1 MSPVDSEM
9 IVMFVMGGGF
19 CLLLAG
25 AMLAY
30 IRHTRRGIVG
40 FSDDADLR
48 SEIDRLMLVRI
59 VLDQDHQSGRISETD
74 YAATCLDID
83 RRLLALSPQTPDTED
98 TPDTGDTSPA
108 LRQSGHLAIGLLL
121 ALPVGAAVI
130 YASLGRPDLAD
141 NPLVNRTA
149 EITSRAQMITATKQ
163 NLAQNLANAQTATV
177 ATPDDVES
185 WLTLAEAA
193 AAVNDSATEIRA
205 LRTARQLTNDDPAVL
220 SLLAEALSRAA
231 DGQVTVPARALIATV
246 LATDPADPRALFLWG
261 LSALQDGAYA
271 DAISRWQTLLS
282 ISTPDAP
289 WLPIV
294 RHNIQ
299 QAAEA
304 GDILLESENGPD
316 ADSLAAAADM
326 SAQDRDAMIL
336 SMVEALRDRLHTT
349 PDDTEGWQRLARAY
363 DVLGDAEA
371 AFDAQAQAA
380 ASAPQDQALT
390 YQLLEKTIGVEMSA
404 EQLRMAQTA
413 LDRLTVDRQ
422 PVASGPLLYIFR
434 RPSGQIVG
442 RPCKSALGM
451 DKIAG
456 QPASRQRHG
465 RRPHRRNYQ
474 AEPAITRQPAS

>member
-1 MSPVDSEM
+1 MSPVDREM
-9 IVMFVMGGGF
+9 IVIFVIGGGF

-30 IRHTRRGIVG
+30 VRHTRRGFVG
-40 FSDDADLR
+40 NSDDADLR
-48 SEIDRLMLVRI
+48 AEIDRLMLARTA
-59 VLDQDHQSGRISETD
+59 LDQDHQSGRISETD

-83 RRLLALSPQTPDTED
+83 RRLLALSQQTPN
-98 TPDTGDTSPA
+98 TPDIGETGDISPSLHTSS
-108 LRQSGHLAIGLLL
+108 RLAIGLLL
-121 ALPVGAAVI
+121 ALPVGAALI

-149 EITSRAQMITATKQ
+149 EIASRTQTITATKLD
-163 NLAQNLANAQTATV
+163 LAQNLANAQAATV

-185 WLTLAEAA
+185 WLALGEAA
-193 AAVNDSATEIRA
+193 AAVNDSDTEIRA

-231 DGQVTVPARALIATV
+231 DGQVTMPARALIDTV
-246 LATDPADPRALFLWG
+246 LATDQADPRALFLWG
-261 LSALQDGAYA
+261 LSAFQDGAYA
-271 DAISRWQTLLS
+271 DAISRWQKLLS

-294 RHNIQ
+294 RRNIQ

-326 SAQDRDAMIL
+326 SEQDRDAMIL
-336 SMVEALRDRLHTT
+336 SMVEALRDRLRTT

-363 DVLGDAEA
+363 EVLGDADA

-380 ASAPQDQALT
+380 ASAPQDHALT

-413 LDRLTVDRQ
+413 LDRLTAEAAEAPQYLFFTGHLAKLSGATAKAGTAWTKLLDSLPADSEMAAALTAEIAKLNQ
-422 PVASGPLLYIFR
+422 P
-434 RPSGQIVG
+434 
-442 RPCKSALGM
+442 
-451 DKIAG
+451 
-456 QPASRQRHG
+456 
-465 RRPHRRNYQ
+465 
-474 AEPAITRQPAS
+474 

>member
-30 IRHTRRGIVG
+30 IRATRRGFVG
-40 FSDDADLR
+40 VSDDADLR
-48 SEIDRLMLVRI
+48 SEIDRLMLARTA
-59 VLDQDHQSGRISETD
+59 LDQDHQSGRISETD
-74 YAATCLDID
+74 HAATCLDID
-83 RRLLALSPQTPDTED
+83 RRLLALSQQTPDTSS
-98 TPDTGDTSPA
+98 GI
-108 LRQSGHLAIGLLL
+108 RQSGRLAIGLLL

-149 EITSRAQMITATKQ
+149 EIASRTQMITATKQ
-163 NLAQNLANAQTATV
+163 DLAQNLADAQAATV
-177 ATPDDVES
+177 TSPDDVES

-193 AAVNDSATEIRA
+193 AALNDSATEIRA

-231 DGQVTVPARALIATV
+231 DGQVTVPARALIDTV
-246 LATDPADPRALFLWG
+246 LAADPDDPRALFLWG
-261 LSALQDGAYA
+261 LSAFQDGAYA

-282 ISTPDAP
+282 ISKPDAP

-294 RHNIQ
+294 RRNIQ

-304 GDILLESENGPD
+304 GDILLESGNGPD
-316 ADSLAAAADM
+316 ADSLAAADM
-326 SAQDRDAMIL
+326 SAQNRDAMIL
-336 SMVEALRDRLHTT
+336 SMVEALRDRLRTT
-349 PDDTEGWQRLARAY
+349 PDDNEGWQRLARAY

-371 AFDAQAQAA
+371 AFDALARAA
-380 ASAPQDQALT
+380 ASAPQDHALT

-413 LDRLTVDRQ
+413 LDRLTDDAAEAQQYLFFTGHLARLSGTPAKARTAWTKLLDSLPADSDMAAVLAAEIAKLNQ
-422 PVASGPLLYIFR
+422 P
-434 RPSGQIVG
+434 
-442 RPCKSALGM
+442 
-451 DKIAG
+451 
-456 QPASRQRHG
+456 
-465 RRPHRRNYQ
+465 
-474 AEPAITRQPAS
+474 

>member
-1 MSPVDSEM
+1 MSPVDSEV

-30 IRHTRRGIVG
+30 IRATRRGFVG
-40 FSDDADLR
+40 VSDDADLR
-48 SEIDRLMLVRI
+48 SEIDRLMLARTA
-59 VLDQDHQSGRISETD
+59 LDQDHQSGRISETD
-74 YAATCLDID
+74 HAATCLDID
-83 RRLLALSPQTPDTED
+83 RRLLALSQQTPDTSS
-98 TPDTGDTSPA
+98 GI
-108 LRQSGHLAIGLLL
+108 RQSGRLAIGLLL

-149 EITSRAQMITATKQ
+149 EIASRTQMITATKQ
-163 NLAQNLANAQTATV
+163 DLAQNLADAQAATV
-177 ATPDDVES
+177 TSPDDVES

-193 AAVNDSATEIRA
+193 AALNDSATEIRA

-231 DGQVTVPARALIATV
+231 DGQVTVPARALIDTV
-246 LATDPADPRALFLWG
+246 LAANPDDPRALFLFG
-261 LSALQDGAYA
+261 LSAFQDGAYA

-282 ISTPDAP
+282 ISKPDAP

-294 RHNIQ
+294 RRNIQ

-304 GDILLESENGPD
+304 GDILLESGNGPD
-316 ADSLAAAADM
+316 ADSLAAADM
-326 SAQDRDAMIL
+326 SAQNRDAMIL
-336 SMVEALRDRLHTT
+336 SMVEALRDRLRTT
-349 PDDTEGWQRLARAY
+349 PDDNEGWQRLARAY

-371 AFDAQAQAA
+371 AFDALARAA
-380 ASAPQDQALT
+380 ASAPQDHALT

-413 LDRLTVDRQ
+413 LDRLTDDAAEAQQYLFFTGHLARLSGTPAKARTAWTKLLDSLPADSDMAAVLAAEIAKLNQ
-422 PVASGPLLYIFR
+422 P
-434 RPSGQIVG
+434 
-442 RPCKSALGM
+442 
-451 DKIAG
+451 
-456 QPASRQRHG
+456 
-465 RRPHRRNYQ
+465 
-474 AEPAITRQPAS
+474 

>member
-30 IRHTRRGIVG
+30 IRAARRGLVG
-40 FSDDADLR
+40 ISDDADLR
-48 SEIDRLMLVRI
+48 GEIDRLMLARTA
-59 VLDQDHQSGRISETD
+59 LDQDHQSGRIGETD

-83 RRLLALSPQTPDTED
+83 RRLLALSQQTPDTPN
-98 TPDTGDTSPA
+98 TPGTGDTGDTRPA
-108 LRQSGHLAIGLLL
+108 LRQSGRLAIGLLL

-149 EITSRAQMITATKQ
+149 EIASRTQMITATKQ
-163 NLAQNLANAQTATV
+163 DLAQNLANAQAATV
-177 ATPDDVES
+177 ASPDDVES

-231 DGQVTVPARALIATV
+231 DGQVTVPARALINTV

-261 LSALQDGAYA
+261 LSAFQDGSYA

-294 RHNIQ
+294 RRNIQ

-336 SMVEALRDRLHTT
+336 SMVEALRDRLRTT
-349 PDDTEGWQRLARAY
+349 PDDTEGW
-363 DVLGDAEA
+363 
-371 AFDAQAQAA
+371 
-380 ASAPQDQALT
+380 
-390 YQLLEKTIGVEMSA
+390 
-404 EQLRMAQTA
+404 
-413 LDRLTVDRQ
+413 
-422 PVASGPLLYIFR
+422 
-434 RPSGQIVG
+434 
-442 RPCKSALGM
+442 
-451 DKIAG
+451 
-456 QPASRQRHG
+456 
-465 RRPHRRNYQ
+465 
-474 AEPAITRQPAS
+474 

>member
-30 IRHTRRGIVG
+30 IRATRRGFVG
-40 FSDDADLR
+40 VSDDADLR
-48 SEIDRLMLVRI
+48 SEIDRLMLAHSA
-59 VLDQDHQSGRISETD
+59 LDQDHQSGRISKTD

-83 RRLLALSPQTPDTED
+83 RRLLALSQQTPDTPNTRD
-98 TPDTGDTSPA
+98 TRDTSSEI
-108 LRQSGHLAIGLLL
+108 RQSGRLAIGLLL

-149 EITSRAQMITATKQ
+149 EIASRTQMITATKQ
-163 NLAQNLANAQTATV
+163 DLAQNLADAQAATV
-177 ATPDDVES
+177 TSPDDVES
-185 WLTLAEAA
+185 WLALAEAA

-231 DGQVTVPARALIATV
+231 DGQVTVPARALIDNV
-246 LATDPADPRALFLWG
+246 LATNPADPRALFLWG
-261 LSALQDGAYA
+261 LSAFQDGAYA

-294 RHNIQ
+294 RRNIQ

-316 ADSLAAAADM
+316 ADSLAAAADL
-326 SAQDRDAMIL
+326 SEQDRDAMIL
-336 SMVEALRDRLHTT
+336 SMVEALRDRLRTT
-349 PDDTEGWQRLARAY
+349 PDDTEGWQRLAQAY
-363 DVLGDAEA
+363 EVLGDAEA
-371 AFDAQAQAA
+371 AYDALAQAA
-380 ASAPQDQALT
+380 ASAPQDHALT
-390 YQLLEKTIGVEMSA
+390 FQLLEKTIGVEMSA

-413 LDRLTVDRQ
+413 LDRLTADAAEAPQYLFFTGHLARLSGASAKARTAWTKLLDSLPADSDMAATLAAEIAKLNQ
-422 PVASGPLLYIFR
+422 P
-434 RPSGQIVG
+434 
-442 RPCKSALGM
+442 
-451 DKIAG
+451 
-456 QPASRQRHG
+456 
-465 RRPHRRNYQ
+465 
-474 AEPAITRQPAS
+474 

>member
-30 IRHTRRGIVG
+30 IRATRRGFVG
-40 FSDDADLR
+40 VSDDADLR
-48 SEIDRLMLVRI
+48 SEIDRLMLARTA
-59 VLDQDHQSGRISETD
+59 LDQDHQSGRISETD
-74 YAATCLDID
+74 HAATCLDID
-83 RRLLALSPQTPDTED
+83 RRLLALSQQTPDTSS
-98 TPDTGDTSPA
+98 GI
-108 LRQSGHLAIGLLL
+108 RQSGRLAIGLLL

-149 EITSRAQMITATKQ
+149 EIASRTQMITATKQ
-163 NLAQNLANAQTATV
+163 DLAQNLADAQAATV
-177 ATPDDVES
+177 TSADDVES

-193 AAVNDSATEIRA
+193 AALNDSATEIRA

-231 DGQVTVPARALIATV
+231 DGQVTVPARALIDTV
-246 LATDPADPRALFLWG
+246 LAADPDDPRALFLWG
-261 LSALQDGAYA
+261 LSAFQDGAYA

-282 ISTPDAP
+282 ISKPDAP

-294 RHNIQ
+294 RRNIQ

-316 ADSLAAAADM
+316 ADSLAAADM
-326 SAQDRDAMIL
+326 SAQNRDAMIL
-336 SMVEALRDRLHTT
+336 SMVEALRDRLRTT
-349 PDDTEGWQRLARAY
+349 PDDNEGWQRLARAY

-371 AFDAQAQAA
+371 AFDALARAA
-380 ASAPQDQALT
+380 ASAPQDHALT

-413 LDRLTVDRQ
+413 LDRLTDDAAEAQQYLFFTGHLARLSGTPAKARTAWTKLLDSLPADSDMAAVLAAEIAKLNQ
-422 PVASGPLLYIFR
+422 P
-434 RPSGQIVG
+434 
-442 RPCKSALGM
+442 
-451 DKIAG
+451 
-456 QPASRQRHG
+456 
-465 RRPHRRNYQ
+465 
-474 AEPAITRQPAS
+474 

>member
-30 IRHTRRGIVG
+30 IWVTRRGFVG
-40 FSDDADLR
+40 VSDDADLR
-48 SEIDRLMLVRI
+48 SEIDRLMLARTA
-59 VLDQDHQSGRISETD
+59 LDQDYQSGRISETD
-74 YAATCLDID
+74 HAATCLDID
-83 RRLLALSPQTPDTED
+83 RRLLALSQQTPDTSS
-98 TPDTGDTSPA
+98 GI
-108 LRQSGHLAIGLLL
+108 RQSGRLAIGLLL

-149 EITSRAQMITATKQ
+149 EIASRTQMITATKQ
-163 NLAQNLANAQTATV
+163 DLAQNLADAQAATV
-177 ATPDDVES
+177 TSPDDVES

-193 AAVNDSATEIRA
+193 AALNDSATEIRA

-231 DGQVTVPARALIATV
+231 DGQVTVPARALIDTV
-246 LATDPADPRALFLWG
+246 LAADPDDPRALFLWG
-261 LSALQDGAYA
+261 LSAFQDGAYA

-282 ISTPDAP
+282 ISKPDAP

-294 RHNIQ
+294 RRNIQ

-316 ADSLAAAADM
+316 ADSLAAADM
-326 SAQDRDAMIL
+326 SAQNRDAMIL
-336 SMVEALRDRLHTT
+336 SMVEALRDRLRTT
-349 PDDTEGWQRLARAY
+349 PDDNEGWQRLARAY

-371 AFDAQAQAA
+371 AFDALARAA
-380 ASAPQDQALT
+380 ASAPQDHALT

-413 LDRLTVDRQ
+413 LDRLTDDAAEAQQYLFFTGHLARLSGTPAKARTAWTKLLDSLPADSDMAAVLAAEIAKLNQ
-422 PVASGPLLYIFR
+422 P
-434 RPSGQIVG
+434 
-442 RPCKSALGM
+442 
-451 DKIAG
+451 
-456 QPASRQRHG
+456 
-465 RRPHRRNYQ
+465 
-474 AEPAITRQPAS
+474 

>member
-1 MSPVDSEM
+1 MSALAGET
-9 IVMFVMGGGF
+9 IVIFVIGGGF
-19 CLLLAG
+19 CLLIAR

-30 IRHTRRGIVG
+30 VRHTRRGFVG
-40 FSDDADLR
+40 ISDDADLR
-48 SEIDRLMLVRI
+48 TEIDRLMLARTA
-59 VLDQDHQSGRISETD
+59 LDQDHQSGRISETD

-83 RRLLALSPQTPDTED
+83 RRLLALSQHAPDASV
-98 TPDTGDTSPA
+98 TGGIHPA
-108 LRQSGHLAIGLLL
+108 LRTSGRLAIGLLL

-130 YASLGRPDLAD
+130 YAFLGRPDLAD

-149 EITSRAQMITATKQ
+149 EIASRTQTITTTKQ
-163 NLAQNLANAQTATV
+163 DFAQNLANAQAATV

-193 AAVNDSATEIRA
+193 AAVNDSATEILA

-220 SLLAEALSRAA
+220 SLLAEAISRAA
-231 DGQVTVPARALIATV
+231 DGQVTVPARALIGTV
-246 LATDPADPRALFLWG
+246 LAANPADPRALFLWG
-261 LSALQDGAYA
+261 LSAFQDGAYA

-294 RHNIQ
+294 RRNIQ

-304 GDILLESENGPD
+304 GDIALESENGPD

-326 SAQDRDAMIL
+326 SQQDREAMIL
-336 SMVEALRDRLHTT
+336 SMVEALRDRLLTT

-371 AFDAQAQAA
+371 AFDALARAA
-380 ASAPQDQALT
+380 ASAPQDHALT

-404 EQLRMAQTA
+404 EKLRMAQTA
-413 LDRLTVDRQ
+413 LDRLTADAAKEPQ
-422 PVASGPLLYIFR
+422 YLFFNGHLAKLSG
-434 RPSGQIVG
+434 
-442 RPCKSALGM
+442 A
-451 DKIAG
+451 
-456 QPASRQRHG
+456 PASARAAWIKLLDSL
-465 RRPHRRNYQ
+465 PADSDMAAALN
-474 AEPAITRQPAS
+474 AEIAKLNQP

>member
-30 IRHTRRGIVG
+30 IRATRRGFVG
-40 FSDDADLR
+40 VSDDADLR
-48 SEIDRLMLVRI
+48 SEIDRLMLTRTA
-59 VLDQDHQSGRISETD
+59 LDQDHQSGRISETD
-74 YAATCLDID
+74 HAATCLDID
-83 RRLLALSPQTPDTED
+83 RRLLALSQQTPDTSS
-98 TPDTGDTSPA
+98 GI
-108 LRQSGHLAIGLLL
+108 RQSGRLAIGLLL

-149 EITSRAQMITATKQ
+149 EIASRTQMITATKQ
-163 NLAQNLANAQTATV
+163 DLAQNLADAQAATV
-177 ATPDDVES
+177 TSADDVES

-193 AAVNDSATEIRA
+193 AALNDSATEIRA

-231 DGQVTVPARALIATV
+231 DGQVTVPARALIDTV
-246 LATDPADPRALFLWG
+246 LAADPDDPRALFLWG
-261 LSALQDGAYA
+261 LSAFQDGAYA

-282 ISTPDAP
+282 ISKPDAP

-294 RHNIQ
+294 RRNIQ

-304 GDILLESENGPD
+304 GDILLESGNGPD
-316 ADSLAAAADM
+316 ADSLAAADM
-326 SAQDRDAMIL
+326 SAQNRDAMIL
-336 SMVEALRDRLHTT
+336 SMVEALRDRLRTT
-349 PDDTEGWQRLARAY
+349 PDDNEGWQRLARAY

-371 AFDAQAQAA
+371 AFDALARAA
-380 ASAPQDQALT
+380 ASAPQDHALT

-413 LDRLTVDRQ
+413 LDRLTDDAAEAQQYLFFTGHLARLSGTPAKARTAWTKLLDSLPADSDMAAVLAAEIAKLNQ
-422 PVASGPLLYIFR
+422 P
-434 RPSGQIVG
+434 
-442 RPCKSALGM
+442 
-451 DKIAG
+451 
-456 QPASRQRHG
+456 
-465 RRPHRRNYQ
+465 
-474 AEPAITRQPAS
+474 

>member
-30 IRHTRRGIVG
+30 IWVTRRGFVG
-40 FSDDADLR
+40 VSDDADLR
-48 SEIDRLMLVRI
+48 SEINRLMLARTA
-59 VLDQDHQSGRISETD
+59 LDQDHQSGRISETD

-83 RRLLALSPQTPDTED
+83 RRLLALSQQTPDTSS
-98 TPDTGDTSPA
+98 GI
-108 LRQSGHLAIGLLL
+108 RQSGRLAIGLLL

-149 EITSRAQMITATKQ
+149 EIASRTQIITATNQ
-163 NLAQNLANAQTATV
+163 DLAQNLADAQAATV
-177 ATPDDVES
+177 TSPDDVES

-193 AAVNDSATEIRA
+193 AALNDSATEIRA

-231 DGQVTVPARALIATV
+231 DGQVTVPARALIDTV
-246 LATDPADPRALFLWG
+246 LAADPADPRALFLWG
-261 LSALQDGAYA
+261 LSAFQDGAYA

-294 RHNIQ
+294 RRNIQ

-316 ADSLAAAADM
+316 ADSLAAADM
-326 SAQDRDAMIL
+326 SAQNRDAMIL
-336 SMVEALRDRLHTT
+336 SMVEALRDRLRTT
-349 PDDTEGWQRLARAY
+349 PDDNEGWQRLARAY

-371 AFDAQAQAA
+371 AFDALARAA
-380 ASAPQDQALT
+380 ASAPQDHALT

-413 LDRLTVDRQ
+413 LDRLKDDAAEAQQYLFFTGHLARLSGTPAKARTAWTKLLDSLPAESDMAAVLAAEIAKLNQ
-422 PVASGPLLYIFR
+422 P
-434 RPSGQIVG
+434 
-442 RPCKSALGM
+442 
-451 DKIAG
+451 
-456 QPASRQRHG
+456 
-465 RRPHRRNYQ
+465 
-474 AEPAITRQPAS
+474 

>member
-25 AMLAY
+25 TILAY
-30 IRHTRRGIVG
+30 IRATRRGFVG
-40 FSDDADLR
+40 VSDDADLS
-48 SEIDRLMLVRI
+48 SEIDRLMLARTA
-59 VLDQDHQSGRISETD
+59 LDQDHQSGRISETD

-83 RRLLALSPQTPDTED
+83 RRLLALSQQ
-98 TPDTGDTSPA
+98 TPDTGDVPNNGDTSSGIS
-108 LRQSGHLAIGLLL
+108 QSGRLAIGLLL

-141 NPLVNRTA
+141 NPLVNRAA
-149 EITSRAQMITATKQ
+149 EIASRTQMITATKQ
-163 NLAQNLANAQTATV
+163 DLAQNLANAQAATV
-177 ATPDDVES
+177 ASPDDVES

-231 DGQVTVPARALIATV
+231 DGQVTVPARALIDTV
-246 LATDPADPRALFLWG
+246 LAADSADPRALFLWG
-261 LSALQDGAYA
+261 LSAFQDGAYA

-294 RHNIQ
+294 RRNIQ

-326 SAQDRDAMIL
+326 SEQDRDAMIM
-336 SMVEALRDRLHTT
+336 SMVEALRDRLRTT
-349 PDDTEGWQRLARAY
+349 PDDTEGWKRLARAY
-363 DVLGDAEA
+363 EVLDDAEA
-371 AFDAQAQAA
+371 AFDALAQAA
-380 ASAPQDQALT
+380 ASAPQDHALT
-390 YQLLEKTIGVEMSA
+390 YQLLEKTIGVEMSS

-413 LDRLTVDRQ
+413 LDRLTDDAAEGPQYLFFTGHLARLSGAPAKARTAWIKLLDSLPADSDMAAVLAAEIAKLNQ
-422 PVASGPLLYIFR
+422 P
-434 RPSGQIVG
+434 
-442 RPCKSALGM
+442 
-451 DKIAG
+451 
-456 QPASRQRHG
+456 
-465 RRPHRRNYQ
+465 
-474 AEPAITRQPAS
+474 

>member
-1 MSPVDSEM
+1 MSAVDSEM

-30 IRHTRRGIVG
+30 IRATRHGFVG
-40 FSDDADLR
+40 VSDDADLR
-48 SEIDRLMLVRI
+48 SEIDRLMLARTT
-59 VLDQDHQSGRISETD
+59 LDQDHQSGRISETD
-74 YAATCLDID
+74 HAATCLDID
-83 RRLLALSPQTPDTED
+83 RRLLALSQQTPDTSS
-98 TPDTGDTSPA
+98 GI
-108 LRQSGHLAIGLLL
+108 RQSGRLAIGLLL

-149 EITSRAQMITATKQ
+149 EIASRTQMITATKQ
-163 NLAQNLANAQTATV
+163 DLAQNLADAQAATV
-177 ATPDDVES
+177 TSPDDVES

-193 AAVNDSATEIRA
+193 AALNDSATEIRA

-231 DGQVTVPARALIATV
+231 DGQVTVPARALIDTV
-246 LATDPADPRALFLWG
+246 LAADPDDPRALFLWG
-261 LSALQDGAYA
+261 LSAFQDGAYA

-282 ISTPDAP
+282 ISKPDAP

-294 RHNIQ
+294 RRNIQ

-316 ADSLAAAADM
+316 DDSLAAAADM

-336 SMVEALRDRLHTT
+336 SMVEALRDRLRTT
-349 PDDTEGWQRLARAY
+349 PDDNEGWQRLARAY

-371 AFDAQAQAA
+371 AFDALARAA
-380 ASAPQDQALT
+380 ASAPQDHALT

-413 LDRLTVDRQ
+413 LDRLTDDAAEAQQYLFFTGHLARLSGTPAKARTAWTKLLDSLPADSDMAAVLAAEIAKLNQ
-422 PVASGPLLYIFR
+422 P
-434 RPSGQIVG
+434 
-442 RPCKSALGM
+442 
-451 DKIAG
+451 
-456 QPASRQRHG
+456 
-465 RRPHRRNYQ
+465 
-474 AEPAITRQPAS
+474 

>member
-30 IRHTRRGIVG
+30 IRAARRGLVG
-40 FSDDADLR
+40 ISDDADLR
-48 SEIDRLMLVRI
+48 GEIDRLMLARTA
-59 VLDQDHQSGRISETD
+59 LDQDHQSGRIGETD

-83 RRLLALSPQTPDTED
+83 RRLLALSQQTPDTPN
-98 TPDTGDTSPA
+98 TPGTGDTGDTRPA
-108 LRQSGHLAIGLLL
+108 LRQSGRLAIGLLL

-149 EITSRAQMITATKQ
+149 EIASRTQMITATKQ
-163 NLAQNLANAQTATV
+163 DLAQNLANAQAATV
-177 ATPDDVES
+177 ASPDDVES

-231 DGQVTVPARALIATV
+231 DGQVTVPARALIDTV

-261 LSALQDGAYA
+261 LSAFQDGAYA

-294 RHNIQ
+294 RRNIQ

-336 SMVEALRDRLHTT
+336 SMVEALRDRLRTT

-363 DVLGDAEA
+363 GVLGDAEA
-371 AFDAQAQAA
+371 AFDALARAA
-380 ASAPQDQALT
+380 ASAPQDHALT

-413 LDRLTVDRQ
+413 LDRLTADAAEAPQYLFFTGHLARLSGAPAKARTAWTKLLDSLPADSDMAATLAAEIAKLNQ
-422 PVASGPLLYIFR
+422 P
-434 RPSGQIVG
+434 
-442 RPCKSALGM
+442 
-451 DKIAG
+451 
-456 QPASRQRHG
+456 
-465 RRPHRRNYQ
+465 
-474 AEPAITRQPAS
+474 

>member
-30 IRHTRRGIVG
+30 IWVTRRGFVG
-40 FSDDADLR
+40 VSDDADLR
-48 SEIDRLMLVRI
+48 SEIDRLMLARTA
-59 VLDQDHQSGRISETD
+59 LDQDYQSGRISETD
-74 YAATCLDID
+74 HAATCLDID
-83 RRLLALSPQTPDTED
+83 HRLLALSQQTPDTSS
-98 TPDTGDTSPA
+98 GI
-108 LRQSGHLAIGLLL
+108 RQSGRLAIGLLL

-149 EITSRAQMITATKQ
+149 EIASRTQMITATNQ
-163 NLAQNLANAQTATV
+163 DLAQNLADAQAATV
-177 ATPDDVES
+177 TSPDDVES

-193 AAVNDSATEIRA
+193 AALNDSATEIRA
-205 LRTARQLTNDDPAVL
+205 LRNARQLTNDDPAVL

-231 DGQVTVPARALIATV
+231 DGQVTVPARALIDTV
-246 LATDPADPRALFLWG
+246 LAADPDDPRALFLWG
-261 LSALQDGAYA
+261 LSAFQDGAYA

-282 ISTPDAP
+282 ISKPDAP

-294 RHNIQ
+294 RRNIQ

-316 ADSLAAAADM
+316 ADSLAAADM
-326 SAQDRDAMIL
+326 SAQNRDAMIL
-336 SMVEALRDRLHTT
+336 SMVEALRDRLRTT
-349 PDDTEGWQRLARAY
+349 PDDNEGWQRLARAY

-371 AFDAQAQAA
+371 AFDALARAA
-380 ASAPQDQALT
+380 ASAPQDHALT

-413 LDRLTVDRQ
+413 LDRLTDDAAEAQQYLFFTGHLARLSGTPAKARTAWTKLLDSLPAESDMAAVLAAEIAKLNQ
-422 PVASGPLLYIFR
+422 P
-434 RPSGQIVG
+434 
-442 RPCKSALGM
+442 
-451 DKIAG
+451 
-456 QPASRQRHG
+456 
-465 RRPHRRNYQ
+465 
-474 AEPAITRQPAS
+474 

>member
-1 MSPVDSEM
+1 MSALAGET
-9 IVMFVMGGGF
+9 IVIFVIGGGF
-19 CLLLAG
+19 CLLLAR

-30 IRHTRRGIVG
+30 VRHTRRGFVG
-40 FSDDADLR
+40 ISDDADLR
-48 SEIDRLMLVRI
+48 TEIDRLMLARTA
-59 VLDQDHQSGRISETD
+59 LDQDHQFGRISETD

-83 RRLLALSPQTPDTED
+83 RRFLALSEQAPDA
-98 TPDTGDTSPA
+98 PVTGGTQPA
-108 LRQSGHLAIGLLL
+108 LRTSGRLAIGLLL

-130 YASLGRPDLAD
+130 YAFLGRPDLAD

-149 EITSRAQMITATKQ
+149 EIASRTQTITATKQ
-163 NLAQNLANAQTATV
+163 DFAQNLANAQAAAV

-193 AAVNDSATEIRA
+193 AAVNDSATEIPA

-231 DGQVTVPARALIATV
+231 DGQVTVPARALINTV
-246 LATDPADPRALFLWG
+246 LSANPADPRALFLWG
-261 LSALQDGAYA
+261 LSAFQDGAYA

-294 RHNIQ
+294 RRNIQ

-304 GDILLESENGPD
+304 GDIALESENGPD

-326 SAQDRDAMIL
+326 SQQDREAMIL
-336 SMVEALRDRLHTT
+336 SMVEALRDRLRTA

-371 AFDAQAQAA
+371 AFDALARAA
-380 ASAPQDQALT
+380 ASAPQDHALT

-404 EQLRMAQTA
+404 EELRMAQTA
-413 LDRLTVDRQ
+413 LDRLTADAAKAPQYLFFTGHLAKLSGAPANARTAWIKLLDSLPADSDMAAALNAEIAKLNQ
-422 PVASGPLLYIFR
+422 P
-434 RPSGQIVG
+434 
-442 RPCKSALGM
+442 
-451 DKIAG
+451 
-456 QPASRQRHG
+456 
-465 RRPHRRNYQ
+465 
-474 AEPAITRQPAS
+474 

>member
-30 IRHTRRGIVG
+30 IRATRRGFVG
-40 FSDDADLR
+40 VSDDADLR
-48 SEIDRLMLVRI
+48 SEIDRLMLARTA
-59 VLDQDHQSGRISETD
+59 LDQDHQSGRISETD
-74 YAATCLDID
+74 HAATCLDID
-83 RRLLALSPQTPDTED
+83 HRLLALSQQTPDTSS
-98 TPDTGDTSPA
+98 GI
-108 LRQSGHLAIGLLL
+108 RQSGRLAIGLLL

-149 EITSRAQMITATKQ
+149 EIASRTQMITATNQ
-163 NLAQNLANAQTATV
+163 DLAQNLADAQAATV
-177 ATPDDVES
+177 TSPDDVES

-193 AAVNDSATEIRA
+193 AALNDSATEIRA
-205 LRTARQLTNDDPAVL
+205 LRNARQLTNDDPAVL

-231 DGQVTVPARALIATV
+231 DGQVTVPARALIDTV
-246 LATDPADPRALFLWG
+246 LAADPDDPRALFLWG
-261 LSALQDGAYA
+261 LSAFQDGAYA

-294 RHNIQ
+294 RRNIQ

-316 ADSLAAAADM
+316 ADSLAAADM
-326 SAQDRDAMIL
+326 SAQNRDAMIL
-336 SMVEALRDRLHTT
+336 SMVEALRDRLRTT
-349 PDDTEGWQRLARAY
+349 PDDNEGWQRLARAY

-371 AFDAQAQAA
+371 AFDALARAA
-380 ASAPQDQALT
+380 ASAPQDHALT

-413 LDRLTVDRQ
+413 LDRLTDDAAEAQQYLFFTGHLARLSGTPAKARTAWTKLLDSLPADSDMAAVLAAEIAKLNQ
-422 PVASGPLLYIFR
+422 P
-434 RPSGQIVG
+434 
-442 RPCKSALGM
+442 
-451 DKIAG
+451 
-456 QPASRQRHG
+456 
-465 RRPHRRNYQ
+465 
-474 AEPAITRQPAS
+474 

>member
-1 MSPVDSEM
+1 M
-9 IVMFVMGGGF
+9 
-19 CLLLAG
+19 
-25 AMLAY
+25 
-30 IRHTRRGIVG
+30 
-40 FSDDADLR
+40 
-48 SEIDRLMLVRI
+48 
-59 VLDQDHQSGRISETD
+59 
-74 YAATCLDID
+74 
-83 RRLLALSPQTPDTED
+83 
-98 TPDTGDTSPA
+98 
-108 LRQSGHLAIGLLL
+108 
-121 ALPVGAAVI
+121 
-130 YASLGRPDLAD
+130 GRPDLAD

-149 EITSRAQMITATKQ
+149 EIASRTQMITATKQ
-163 NLAQNLANAQTATV
+163 DLAQNLANAQAATV
-177 ATPDDVES
+177 ASPDDVES

-231 DGQVTVPARALIATV
+231 DGQVTVPARALIDTV

-261 LSALQDGAYA
+261 LSAFQDGAYA

-294 RHNIQ
+294 RRNIQ

-304 GDILLESENGPD
+304 GDIPLESENGPD

-326 SAQDRDAMIL
+326 SEQDRDAMIL
-336 SMVEALRDRLHTT
+336 SMVEALRDRLRTT

-371 AFDAQAQAA
+371 AFDALARAA
-380 ASAPQDQALT
+380 ASAPQDHALT

-413 LDRLTVDRQ
+413 LDRLTDDAAEAPQYLFFTGHLARLSGAPAKARTAWTKLLDSLPADSDMAATLAAEIAKLNQ
-422 PVASGPLLYIFR
+422 P
-434 RPSGQIVG
+434 
-442 RPCKSALGM
+442 
-451 DKIAG
+451 
-456 QPASRQRHG
+456 
-465 RRPHRRNYQ
+465 
-474 AEPAITRQPAS
+474 

>member
-30 IRHTRRGIVG
+30 IRATRRGFVG
-40 FSDDADLR
+40 VSDDADLR
-48 SEIDRLMLVRI
+48 SEIDRLMLARTA
-59 VLDQDHQSGRISETD
+59 LDQDHQSGRISETD
-74 YAATCLDID
+74 HAATCLDID
-83 RRLLALSPQTPDTED
+83 RRLLALSQQTPDTSS
-98 TPDTGDTSPA
+98 GI
-108 LRQSGHLAIGLLL
+108 RQSGRLAIGLLL

-149 EITSRAQMITATKQ
+149 EIASRTQMITATKQ
-163 NLAQNLANAQTATV
+163 DLAQNLADAQAATV
-177 ATPDDVES
+177 TSPDDVES

-193 AAVNDSATEIRA
+193 AALNDSATEIRA

-231 DGQVTVPARALIATV
+231 DGQVTVPARALIDTV
-246 LATDPADPRALFLWG
+246 LAADPDDPRALFLWG
-261 LSALQDGAYA
+261 LSAFQDGAYA

-282 ISTPDAP
+282 ISKPDAP

-294 RHNIQ
+294 RRNIQ

-304 GDILLESENGPD
+304 GDILLESGNGPD
-316 ADSLAAAADM
+316 ADSLAAADM
-326 SAQDRDAMIL
+326 SAQNRDAMIL
-336 SMVEALRDRLHTT
+336 SMVEALRDRLRTT
-349 PDDTEGWQRLARAY
+349 PDDNEGWQRLARAY

-371 AFDAQAQAA
+371 AFDALARAA
-380 ASAPQDQALT
+380 ALAPQDHALT

-413 LDRLTVDRQ
+413 LDRLPDDAAEAQQYLFFTGHLARLSGTPAKARTAWTKLLDSLPADSDMAAVLAAEIAKLNQ
-422 PVASGPLLYIFR
+422 P
-434 RPSGQIVG
+434 
-442 RPCKSALGM
+442 
-451 DKIAG
+451 
-456 QPASRQRHG
+456 
-465 RRPHRRNYQ
+465 
-474 AEPAITRQPAS
+474 

>member
-1 MSPVDSEM
+1 M

-30 IRHTRRGIVG
+30 IRATRRGLVG
-40 FSDDADLR
+40 ISDDADLR
-48 SEIDRLMLVRI
+48 GEIDRLMLARTA
-59 VLDQDHQSGRISETD
+59 LDQDHQSGRIGETD

-83 RRLLALSPQTPDTED
+83 RRLLALSQQTPDTPN
-98 TPDTGDTSPA
+98 TPGTGDTGDTRPA
-108 LRQSGHLAIGLLL
+108 LRQSGRLAIGLLL

-149 EITSRAQMITATKQ
+149 EIASRTQMITATKQ
-163 NLAQNLANAQTATV
+163 DLAQNLANAQAATV
-177 ATPDDVES
+177 ASPDDVES

-231 DGQVTVPARALIATV
+231 DGQVTVPARALIDTV

-261 LSALQDGAYA
+261 LSAFQDGAYA

-294 RHNIQ
+294 RRNIQ

-336 SMVEALRDRLHTT
+336 SMVEALRDRLRTT

-363 DVLGDAEA
+363 GVLGDAEA
-371 AFDAQAQAA
+371 AFDALARAA
-380 ASAPQDQALT
+380 ASAPQDHALT

-413 LDRLTVDRQ
+413 LDRLTADAAEAPQYLFFTGHLARLSGAPAKARTAWTKLLDSLPADSDMAATLAAEIAKLNQ
-422 PVASGPLLYIFR
+422 P
-434 RPSGQIVG
+434 
-442 RPCKSALGM
+442 
-451 DKIAG
+451 
-456 QPASRQRHG
+456 
-465 RRPHRRNYQ
+465 
-474 AEPAITRQPAS
+474 

>member
-30 IRHTRRGIVG
+30 IRATRRGFVG
-40 FSDDADLR
+40 VSDDADLR
-48 SEIDRLMLVRI
+48 SEIDRLMLARTA
-59 VLDQDHQSGRISETD
+59 LDQDHQSGRISETD
-74 YAATCLDID
+74 HAATCLDID
-83 RRLLALSPQTPDTED
+83 RRLLALSQQTPDTSS
-98 TPDTGDTSPA
+98 GI
-108 LRQSGHLAIGLLL
+108 RQSGRLAIGLLL

-149 EITSRAQMITATKQ
+149 EIASRTQMITATKQ
-163 NLAQNLANAQTATV
+163 DLAQNLADAQAATV
-177 ATPDDVES
+177 TSPDDVES

-193 AAVNDSATEIRA
+193 AALNDSATEIRA

-231 DGQVTVPARALIATV
+231 DGQVTVPARALIDTV
-246 LATDPADPRALFLWG
+246 LAADPDDPRALFLFG
-261 LSALQDGAYA
+261 LSAFQDGAYA
-271 DAISRWQTLLS
+271 DAIRRWQTLLS
-282 ISTPDAP
+282 ISTPNAP

-294 RHNIQ
+294 RRNIQ

-316 ADSLAAAADM
+316 ADSLAAADM
-326 SAQDRDAMIL
+326 SAQNRDAMIL
-336 SMVEALRDRLHTT
+336 SMVEALRDRLRTT
-349 PDDTEGWQRLARAY
+349 PDDNEGWQRLARAY

-371 AFDAQAQAA
+371 AFDALARAA
-380 ASAPQDQALT
+380 ASAPQDHALT

-413 LDRLTVDRQ
+413 LDRLPDDAAEAQQYLFFTGHLARLSGTPAKARTAWTKLLDSLPADSDMAAVLAAEIAKLNQ
-422 PVASGPLLYIFR
+422 P
-434 RPSGQIVG
+434 
-442 RPCKSALGM
+442 
-451 DKIAG
+451 
-456 QPASRQRHG
+456 
-465 RRPHRRNYQ
+465 
-474 AEPAITRQPAS
+474 